1 MKKIKT
7 ENQILIMLAF
17 FSMSIGL
24 WGNFRQLW
32 LQDNGFNV
40 IGISNILSLGTIV
53 SVLGIMFIASCVS
66 LRKIKGMITI
76 TIFIKFFN
84 MILLYYHNRTGLT
97 NYISLF
103 TIIDVLTEYIVI
115 TSIYPFITTIVKGN
129 TIYSKRKLTQYLF
142 EDVGIL
148 IGGILIGK
156 TFLGMKV
163 SYNLCLLLSNMFLGV
178 ALVLILNIKTIKPNK
193 NDPYKILT
201 FKNVVLKNK
210 ILTLYLVYAF
220 FSGIAYVTALG
231 LKILLF
237 KNFFDFTD
245 GGATTYVLI
254 IELIGDVFG
263 IIALKYLTPKNDYIT
278 MTIKFGIRFLGYV
291 AAFLSNSLWITFI
304 AISWSLFIGAAYEN
318 VCDGPYINA
327 VANEYQLKFTNFR
340 YIIKYFGESIGMF
353 FCGLMY
359 AKGLRYMFGLS
370 AFFMIFQLTF
380 CYILIYMRHKQKI
393 NIPPNDNN
401 DGIKIEYKKRKYAYA
416 TVEND
421 KNNNYKNM

>member
-32 LQDNGFNV
+32 LQDNGFSV
-40 IGISNILSLGTIV
+40 GGISKILSLGTLV

-76 TIFIKFFN
+76 AIFIKFLN
-84 MILLYYHNRTGLT
+84 SILLYYHDQTGL
-97 NYISLF
+97 NNNISLF

-115 TSIYPFITTIVKGN
+115 TSIYPLITTIVKGN

-142 EDVGIL
+142 EDIGIL

-156 TFLGMKV
+156 NVLSMRI
-163 SYNLCLLLSNMFLGV
+163 SYNVCLLLSNMFLAI
-178 ALVLILNIKTIKPNK
+178 ALVLILNIKTIKTDK
-193 NDPYKILT
+193 KEPYKVLT

-220 FSGIAYVTALG
+220 FSGVAYVTALG

-254 IELIGDVFG
+254 VELIGDVFG
-263 IIALKYLTPKNDYIT
+263 IIALKYLTPKNDYVT

-291 AAFLSNSLWITFI
+291 AAFLSNNLWITFI

-327 VANEYQLKFTNFR
+327 VENEYQLKFTNWR
-340 YIIKYFGESIGMF
+340 YIIKYLGESIGMF

-359 AKGLRYMFGLS
+359 EKGLRYMFGLS

-380 CYILIYMRHKQKI
+380 CYTLIYMRHKQKI
-393 NIPPNDNN
+393 NTPPNDNN
-401 DGIKIEYKKRKYAYA
+401 DGIKLEYKKRKYAYA
-416 TVEND
+416 TVDSKIN
-421 KNNNYKNM
+421 KRYK

>member
-1 MKKIKT
+1 MRKIKT

-40 IGISNILSLGTIV
+40 VGISNILSLGTLV

-76 TIFIKFFN
+76 AIFVKFFN
-84 MILLYYHNRTGLT
+84 MILLYYHNQTGLS

-156 TFLGMKV
+156 TFLGMRV
-163 SYNLCLLLSNMFLGV
+163 SYNLCLLLSNIFLGV
-178 ALVLILNIKTIKPNK
+178 ALVLILNIKTIKPNE
-193 NDPYKILT
+193 NDPYKVLT

-220 FSGIAYVTALG
+220 FSGMAYVTALG

-254 IELIGDVFG
+254 VELIGDVFG

-291 AAFLSNSLWITFI
+291 VAFLSNNLWITFV

-327 VANEYQLKFTNFR
+327 VANEYQLKFTNLK

-359 AKGLRYMFGLS
+359 ARGLRYMFGLS

-380 CYILIYMRHKQKI
+380 CYMLIYMRHKQKI

-401 DGIKIEYKKRKYAYA
+401 DGIKLEYKKRKYAYA
-416 TVEND
+416 TAENNKD
-421 KNNNYKNM
+421 NNYRKI